1 MKVSIG
7 STNKAKIAAVKDGF
21 AQGDIVFLCL
31 EVSSQVSPQPFS
43 DDETMRGAINRAQNA
58 LYEGNTDI
66 GIGLEGGV
74 VETPQG
80 LFLCN
85 WGALTDGDITVVA
98 GGARIQL
105 PEELEIPLL
114 NGMELGPLM
123 ERYSQNENIRQGE
136 GAIGVLTNGHIN
148 RKEMFTH
155 ITKMLIGQYEYK
167 RQRGIN
173 E

>member
-7 STNKAKIAAVKDGF
+7 STNKAKVAAVEGAFTGYKVTF
-21 AQGDIVFLCL
+21 SCI

-43 DDETMRGAINRAQNA
+43 DDETMRGAINRAHNVLVA
-58 LYEGNTDI
+58 EGADV

-85 WGALTDGDITVVA
+85 WGALTDGEVTVVA

-114 NGMELGPLM
+114 NGIELGPLM
-123 ERYSQNENIRQGE
+123 EQYSKRDNVRQGE
-136 GAIGVLTNGHIN
+136 GAIGILTNGHIN

-167 RQRGIN
+167 RQRGIT

>member
-1 MKVSIG
+1 MRVSIG
-7 STNKAKIAAVKDGF
+7 STNKAKIAAVEE
-21 AQGDIVFLCL
+21 VFSAYNSIFSYF
-31 EVSSQVSPQPFS
+31 EVSSHVSSQPFS
-43 DDETMRGAINRAQNA
+43 DDETMRGAINRARNV
-58 LYEGNTDI
+58 LNEGNGDI

-85 WGALTDGDITVVA
+85 WGALTDGEIIVVA

-123 ERYSQNENIRQGE
+123 ERYSQNENVRQGE
-136 GAIGVLTNGHIN
+136 GAIGVLTNGHIS
-148 RKEMFTH
+148 RKEMFIH

-167 RQRGIN
+167 RQRRIS